1 MAFEIEN
8 LIMIQLLDADLKKRE
23 DEITAHKS
31 KVIRIPF
38 LLFNLIINFL
48 LIYSLYHF
56 CCICQ
61 KFKLEQ
67 GNPLSAAWGA
77 RLENIVSLI
86 PPHFYN

>member
-38 LLFNLIINFL
+38 LLFNLIINF
-48 LIYSLYHF
+48 
-56 CCICQ
+56 
-61 KFKLEQ
+61 
-67 GNPLSAAWGA
+67 
-77 RLENIVSLI
+77 
-86 PPHFYN
+86 